1 MKKVTVPEFR
11 EYGRALDLRVPVLL
25 ERLGKT
31 PLADE
36 VVYVASEPSLE
47 AAAEFDAV
55 RDSAIGGI
63 PIQIGYCN
71 GKNDTLNAIEYHRCS
86 EINIAYQGAVLIVGC
101 QQDIEDDF
109 TYDTGKKEMFEVP
122 AGCAVE
128 LYATTLHYAPCSLV
142 KDGFQVAIVL
152 AKGTNEEAPKVTGD
166 LGEDRLLAARN
177 KWLIAHEE
185 SGLGEGG
192 AFVGLKGGN
201 LKTGIKF

>member
-1 MKKVTVPEFR
+1 MKKVTDPKFR
-11 EYGRALDLRVPVLL
+11 KYGRVLDLKIPDLL

-31 PLADE
+31 PLTDE
-36 VVYVASEPSLE
+36 VVYVAAEPSLE

-55 RDSAIGGI
+55 RDSAFGGI

-109 TYDTGKKEMFEVP
+109 TYDTGKMEMFEVP

-177 KWLIAHEE
+177 KWLIAHKE

>member
-1 MKKVTVPEFR
+1 MKKVTDPEFR
-11 EYGRALDLRVPVLL
+11 KYGRVLGLKIPDLL

-31 PLADE
+31 PLTDE

-55 RDSAIGGI
+55 RDSAFGGI

-109 TYDTGKKEMFEVP
+109 TYDTGKMEMFEVP

-142 KDGFQVAIVL
+142 KEGFQVAIVL
-152 AKGTNEEAPKVTGD
+152 AKGTNEEAPKVAGA

-177 KWLIAHEE
+177 KWLIAHKE

>member
-1 MKKVTVPEFR
+1 MKKVTDPEFR
-11 EYGRALDLRVPVLL
+11 KYGRVLDLKIPDLL

-31 PLADE
+31 PLTDE
-36 VVYVASEPSLE
+36 VVYVASGPSLE
-47 AAAEFDAV
+47 AAAEFDPV
-55 RDSAIGGI
+55 RDSAFGGI

-109 TYDTGKKEMFEVP
+109 TYDTGKMEMFEVP

-142 KDGFQVAIVL
+142 KEGFQVAIVL

-177 KWLIAHEE
+177 KWLIAHKE